1 MDAWQRDA
9 SKSVELVDNFLD
21 IDEALQSYLVSLNE
35 RNTPMQQQQNANFT
49 SDSYGLNVPTQ
60 SFLPHQQ
67 FAVSHDQTYFPTSHG
82 AAATLETKVQP
93 AVYDEGRTTGS
104 IRKPAARNGVSK
116 LEIKHSQVQ
125 EKNRMAQKRFRERQK
140 AKIAELHQQIS
151 SLEHRV
157 EQLMFENSSLQSHN
171 SLLEKVLAMRD
182 EHIKLVQQQQLAD
195 ADQAEIELESGTRRA
210 SLNLTAIKG
219 KEVKLSTETLKKM
232 TPEDVMQI
240 WHTYVTEIS
249 SALVEFNSQTGGSTK
264 RLEELIDEVSMVC
277 MRLFV
282 MNPMACKVMQVR
294 EYHTS
299 EIEELRRWQS
309 ALGQLNLSD
318 GQKNEMV
325 QLRKFLLQQLQA
337 LVEEKKTLHQTI
349 QTMLVTQ
356 TVSHKL
362 ALEYLKT
369 NQTVMRLRDIL
380 RIENNAM
387 LHFCS
392 TIIRKILRP
401 EQVAALM
408 VHSYPQKPD
417 LLALTSAVAMDIGED
432 ITVTPENGA
441 PELPTLPDVL
451 STATSS
457 GSVPAPVET
466 LSLNNSHVSHG
477 EEQE

>member
-1 MDAWQRDA
+1 MDAWTGDA
-9 SKSVELVDNFLD
+9 LKSVELVDNFLD

-35 RNTPMQQQQNANFT
+35 RSAPMQQQQNSTFT
-49 SDSYGLNVPTQ
+49 GGSYELTVPSQT
-60 SFLPHQQ
+60 FLPHQQ
-67 FAVSHDQTYFPTSHG
+67 FAVAPDQSFFPTSPSG
-82 AAATLETKVQP
+82 PSLGNKVQSP
-93 AVYDEGRTTGS
+93 VYEEARPTTTARKQTGRS
-104 IRKPAARNGVSK
+104 GVTK
-116 LEIKHSQVQ
+116 LELKHSQVQ

-151 SLEHRV
+151 SLEQRV
-157 EQLMFENSSLQSHN
+157 EQLVFENSSLQSHN

-182 EHIKLVQQQQLAD
+182 EHIKLVQQQQLAETE
-195 ADQAEIELESGTRRA
+195 QAENEAESGCRRS

-264 RLEELIDEVSMVC
+264 RIEELIDEVSKVF
-277 MRLFV
+277 MRLSV
-282 MNPMACKVMQVR
+282 MNPMLCKVWQAR

-299 EIEELRRWQS
+299 EIEELKRWQS
-309 ALGQLNLSD
+309 ALGQLNISD
-318 GQKNEMV
+318 SQKTEMV
-325 QLRKFLLQQLQA
+325 QLRRFLLDQLQG
-337 LVEEKKTLHQTI
+337 LVEERKTLHLTI

-380 RIENNAM
+380 RLENNAM

-432 ITVTPENGA
+432 ITVSPENGSA
-441 PELPTLPDVL
+441 DLPPLPDVI
-451 STATSS
+451 STATSTA
-457 GSVPAPVET
+457 SVPAPVESLA
-466 LSLNNSHVSHG
+466 LSTPQNSHD
-477 EEQE
+477 EE